1 MTAMQIVP
9 ILISVVSLVFAIWS
23 GTKTQKRTENNEIR
37 EDAAKDQAVLIKL
50 ESIQEGM
57 TEMKVEIRNYREEM
71 QQTRE
76 QQIRNEESLKQL
88 HKRVDKVEQ
97 LVEMHGLNK

>member
-9 ILISVVSLVFAIWS
+9 ILISIASLAFAIWT
-23 GTKTQKRTENNEIR
+23 GTKTQRRADTNETR

>member
-1 MTAMQIVP
+1 MQIVP
-9 ILISVVSLVFAIWS
+9 ILISAMSLAFAIWT
-23 GTKTQKRTENNEIR
+23 GTKTQKRTDSSEIR

-97 LVEMHGLNK
+97 LVEIHGLK